1 MISPFQEFYGSE
13 PRDFYIAGLI
23 ESSQEGEFGE
33 LFSTIIVE
41 QFLRL
46 RDADPEWFE
55 NDVFDQETKSLIDET
70 SFADIIIAVTGEL
83 RNPTKIF

>member
-70 SFADIIIAVTGEL
+70 SFAEIIIAVTGEL

>member
-1 MISPFQEFYGSE
+1 M
-13 PRDFYIAGLI
+13 I

-46 RDADPEWFE
+46 RDADPEWYE
-55 NDVFDQETKSLIDET
+55 NDVFDAETKLLIDNT
-70 SFADIIIAVTGEL
+70 SFTDIIIAVTGQL
-83 RNPTKIF
+83 RSYSYRSFSQVPYLAYFG